1 MLTGLRRRGSI
12 GDGESARARPTPP
25 LARRYAGR
33 AMPGCQS
40 SWLWVAPRLG
50 RGEQGQGRL
59 ANPQPPASLHQVQHR
74 LRGAPR
80 PAGAISVLG
89 APALAGGA
97 VSPTAGARCGRRF
110 RGWPSWWWR
119 ESDPTGA
126 PSKANRPSGSP
137 RLGERWR
144 CGGGPYGVTQL
155 VTAAPDGLD
164 VILAAGRLDEL
175 LA

>member
-1 MLTGLRRRGSI
+1 MAKARVPGRPRPWRDGMPAEQCLAAKVPGSGWPRDLGEASKVKGGWLIPSRPLRCIRCNI
-12 GDGESARARPTPP
+12 ACEAR
-25 LARRYAGR
+25 
-33 AMPGCQS
+33 
-40 SWLWVAPRLG
+40 
-50 RGEQGQGRL
+50 
-59 ANPQPPASLHQVQHR
+59 
-74 LRGAPR
+74 PR